1 MAARVARQL
10 EEADDFQVE
19 TVAGGLGEFIVFVD
33 DQEVINT
40 NRLWYPWPSRVVA
53 KVREQANK

>member
-19 TVAGGLGEFIVFVD
+19 TVAGGLGEFTVFIEGQKIVD
-33 DQEVINT
+33 T
-40 NRLWYPWPSRVVA
+40 NRLWYPLPSKVVTR
-53 KVREQANK
+53 VRERANK

>member
-19 TVAGGLGEFIVFVD
+19 TVAGGLGEFTVFID
-33 DQEVINT
+33 DREIINT
-40 NRLWYPWPSRVVA
+40 NRLWYPLPSRVVA
-53 KVREQANK
+53 KVRARANQ

>member
-19 TVAGGLGEFIVFVD
+19 TVAGGLGEFTVFIEGQKIVD
-33 DQEVINT
+33 T
-40 NRLWYPWPSRVVA
+40 NRLWYPQPSKVVA
-53 KVREQANK
+53 KVRERANQ